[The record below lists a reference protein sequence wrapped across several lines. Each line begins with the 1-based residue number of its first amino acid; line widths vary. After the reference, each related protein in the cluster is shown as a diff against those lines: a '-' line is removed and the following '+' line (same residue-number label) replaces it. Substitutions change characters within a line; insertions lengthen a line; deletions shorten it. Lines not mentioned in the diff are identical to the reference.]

1 MKKRSLL
8 AIFSAVTL
16 LAGCSAGNGAAGDSA
31 SPSMAES
38 AENGVSARS
47 DGSSSDISAA
57 GAVSSAVST
66 AAATE
71 AAVVS
76 GEYSGGSESSRD
88 IGISSSHADSPYDG
102 TEVSESA
109 GEPADDALTSVA
121 DISEMSK
128 SSDSVADEGGYTG
141 RDIGGSDKSLDGYF
155 GDDIEMGFADIA
167 AEADMDYGAVEISP
181 SESPDG
187 CDIIIDDPGYYP
199 EAAAGLLTGGEW
211 NDNEHWDFW
220 QSLYNSPN
228 YNVDWHE
235 YASNWRFG
243 ADHRLAVTVEDGNGQ
258 LISGARVSLED
269 SVSVTDNKGMAYFF
283 YSDNLQHGEYTLTVE
298 YDGYTRTEQAELSG
312 ADTEMTVT
320 LETAAEKQGT
330 KSLDLMIMC
339 DTTGSMGDELNYLKA
354 ELEDVVTRIRQD
366 NANIP
371 TRISVNFYRD
381 NGDEYVVREFPFTTD
396 LNAAVDA
403 IAEQWPDGGGDY
415 PEAVNKAMESAVSG
429 HDWAE
434 DSVKVM
440 FLVLDAPPH
449 DDVPTIDEVVKYTKM
464 AAEKGIRIVPVA
476 ASGIDKSTEYLLRT
490 MAFVTNGTYVFL
502 TDDSGIG
509 GSHIEPTIGSY
520 DVEKLNDMMVRIVGE
535 YIQ

>member
-8 AIFSAVTL
+8 AIFSAVTM
-16 LAGCSAGNGAAGDSA
+16 LAGCSAGKETA
-31 SPSMAES
+31 SEASLSMAES

-47 DGSSSDISAA
+47 DGSTDTSAA
-57 GAVSSAVST
+57 GTVSSVVSST
-66 AAATE
+66 AATE

-76 GEYSGGSESSRD
+76 GEYSGGTESSRD
-88 IGISSSHADSPYDG
+88 IGISASHADSPSDG
-102 TEVSESA
+102 SDISERS
-109 GEPADDALTSVA
+109 GEPADGSLSSVA
-121 DISEMSK
+121 EMSEMTK
-128 SSDSVADEGGYTG
+128 SSDSVADDGEYKGK
-141 RDIGGSDKSLDGYF
+141 DIGGSDKSF
-155 GDDIEMGFADIA
+155 GGDLAGDIEVSGFADII
-167 AEADMDYGAVEISP
+167 AEADMDFGAAELSP
-181 SESPDG
+181 SDSSYG
-187 CDIIIDDPGYYP
+187 CDIIIDDSIYYP

-220 QSLYNSPN
+220 QSLYSSPN
-228 YNVDWHE
+228 YNVDWSG
-235 YASNWRFG
+235 YAREWRFG
-243 ADHRLAVTVEDGNGQ
+243 ADHRLAVTVEDGHGQ
-258 LISGARVSLED
+258 LISGAKVSFED

-283 YSDNLQHGEYTLTVE
+283 FSDELQHGEYTLTTE
-298 YDGYTRTEQAELSG
+298 YNGYTHTEQAELNG

-320 LETAAEKQGT
+320 LEMTAEKQST

-354 ELEDVVTRIRQD
+354 ELEDVVTRIRQE

-381 NGDEYVVREFPFTTD
+381 DGDEYVVREFPFTTD
-396 LNAAVDA
+396 LNAAVGA
-403 IAEQWPDGGGDY
+403 IAEQKSDGGGDY
-415 PEAVNKAMESAVSG
+415 PEAVHKAMESAVSG

-449 DDVPTIDEVVKYTKM
+449 DDVQTIDEVVKYTRM